1 MERGSNC
8 KIVPTKSSSHK
19 KSRGTTPYEV
29 WTGEKPQV
37 TPFWIFGC
45 IMYEK
50 TIGGSLKKLDDR
62 SKPMVFIRYER
73 GSKGYR
79 AYDPT
84 DRRIHL
90 NKDVVLMKEK
100 TGIGRLQVMKPR

>member
-1 MERGSNC
+1 
-8 KIVPTKSSSHK
+8 
-19 KSRGTTPYEV
+19 
-29 WTGEKPQV
+29 
-37 TPFWIFGC
+37 
-45 IMYEK
+45 MYEK

-62 SKPMVFIRYER
+62 SIPMVFIRYER

-84 DRRIHL
+84 DGRIHL
-90 NKDVVLMKEK
+90 TKDDVLMKEK